1 MTDIPSKRE
10 QQREERRKQILDAAL
25 TVFSAKGFHA
35 TNVSDVAAEAGVS
48 QGTIY
53 WYFESKEE
61 LFHAALLSA
70 FTDIGEQ
77 TVAPLAE
84 CSTATEKLLALAESM
99 EALAEVAE
107 GLFMLFLGYWS
118 SSDRKEESAQIWV
131 ELLTQYKDIVVAV
144 IQEGIE
150 SGEFRPV
157 DAESLVW
164 ALLAA
169 YDGLAAYVI
178 LKPDMD
184 LVRASRTF
192 MQALLNGLLV
202 DRQDALT

>member
-25 TVFSAKGFHA
+25 TVFSGKGFHA

-61 LFHAALLSA
+61 LFQAALLSA
-70 FTDIGEQ
+70 FMDIGDQ
-77 TVAPLAE
+77 TLAPLAE
-84 CSTATEKLLALAESM
+84 CSTATEKLLAMAESM

-118 SSDRKEESAQIWV
+118 SSDRKEERAQIWV
-131 ELLTQYKDIVVAV
+131 ELLTQYKDVVVAV

-150 SGEFRPV
+150 SGEFKSV

-169 YDGLAAYVI
+169 YDGLAAYAV
-178 LKPDMD
+178 LMPDMD
-184 LVRASRTF
+184 LVRTSRTF
-192 MQALLNGLLV
+192 MQALLNGLLL
-202 DRQDALT
+202 DRREA

>member
-10 QQREERRKQILDAAL
+10 QQREERRKQILGAAL
-25 TVFSAKGFHA
+25 TVFSGKGFHA

-53 WYFESKEE
+53 WFFESKED
-61 LFHAALLSA
+61 LFQAALLSA
-70 FTDIGEQ
+70 FTDIGEK
-77 TVAPLAE
+77 TIAPLAE

-118 SSDRKEESAQIWV
+118 SSDRKEERAQIWV
-131 ELLTQYKDIVVAV
+131 DLLTEYKDMVATV

-150 SGEFRPV
+150 SGEFRSV

-169 YDGLAAYVI
+169 YDGLAAYAI
-178 LKPDMD
+178 LMPDID

-202 DRQDALT
+202 DRQGA